1 MSEWSQAAESGHIS
15 DAIDPLG
22 GGSKGTGRM
31 VSTGK
36 MDGTAREAS
45 VGVDGER
52 INHVVRRRKVIWW
65 WCVTKG

>member
-31 VSTGK
+31 LSTGK

-45 VGVDGER
+45 VGVDG
-52 INHVVRRRKVIWW
+52 
-65 WCVTKG
+65 